1 MQVKSKIKAFL
12 KTFIKQRTP
21 RNDWTGMNVIVFGD
35 SIVAG
40 QELVREETPYRDVVY
55 AKLASYYLNA
65 HKLENFAETGTGQ
78 FKGQHN
84 LDRLAGWTH
93 SFEGSINHYKQEI
106 KQADVILIAYGNNDW
121 KQSNPNGSLHNL
133 TEVKDKLRKNINH
146 IRAIN
151 PQIQLVGV
159 IETLAFRK
167 HQPAWYLE
175 GPNGFT
181 YADMVAAYIEV
192 YKQQGVAVFDI
203 RDYHLG
209 NHIDEYVDDRDHF
222 TLDVHKQIAKSLT
235 DFVNHGYQSPVQRF
249 GETDKY
255 IFTSNLFED
264 SKMRQEL
271 FTTIKSSSQKGRR
284 AEILWFELHLNNTN
298 DLMVLIKDNELPS
311 NIKITNI
318 YQYYAAPLRYNG
330 ILDKLVVDKNDLIN
344 QNEVPFIR
352 FERTDKLFVS
362 ILDLNGDNLNKIS
375 VDEFYRLW
383 LLHYVSLKD
392 KLFVFDDEQY
402 KNIDPIE
409 LKTVTL
415 KNWRMNNEI
424 FNY

>member
-1 MQVKSKIKAFL
+1 MQVKSRIKALL
-12 KTFIKQRTP
+12 KKIIKQKTARD
-21 RNDWTGMNVIVFGD
+21 DWTDMNVVVFGD

-40 QELVREETPYRDVVY
+40 QELIREETPYRDAVY

-93 SFEGSINHYKQEI
+93 SFEGSINYYKQEI
-106 KQADVILIAYGNNDW
+106 KQADVAIIAYGNNDW
-121 KQSNPNGSLHNL
+121 KQPNPDGSLHGL
-133 TEVKDKLRKNINH
+133 TEVKDKLRQNINR

-151 PQIQLVGV
+151 SKIQLVGV

-167 HQPAWYLE
+167 HQPAWHLE

-192 YKQQGVAVFDI
+192 YKEQGVPVFDI

-222 TLDVHKQIAKSLT
+222 TLDVHKQIAKSLK
-235 DFVNHGYQSPVQRF
+235 DFVKHGYQSPAQRF

-255 IFTSNLFED
+255 VFTGNLFAD

-271 FTTIKSSSQKGRR
+271 FARIKRNTQKGKH
-284 AEILWFELHLNNTN
+284 AEILWFELHLNNTD
-298 DLMVLIKDNELPS
+298 DLSLLIKENGLPS
-311 NIKITNI
+311 DIQVTNI
-318 YQYYAAPLRYNG
+318 YQYYAAPLRYDGGLDSLTLEND
-330 ILDKLVVDKNDLIN
+330 ILL
-344 QNEVPFIR
+344 NERQVPFIK
-352 FERTDKLFVS
+352 FKDDTISYSTDGENWSKPLQKQDFN
-362 ILDLNGDNLNKIS
+362 DLW
-375 VDEFYRLW
+375 VA
-383 LLHYVSLKD
+383 HYVSLKD
-392 KLFVFDDEQY
+392 QVWTWKDDKY
-402 KNIDPIE
+402 VK
-409 LKTVTL
+409 
-415 KNWRMNNEI
+415 RG
-424 FNY
+424 

>member
-1 MQVKSKIKAFL
+1 MQVKSRIKTLLKSFL
-12 KTFIKQRTP
+12 KTKKS
-21 RNDWTGMNVIVFGD
+21 RNDWTNMNVIVFGD

-93 SFEGSINHYKQEI
+93 SFEGSIAHYKRDI
-106 KQADVILIAYGNNDW
+106 KQADVALIAYGNNDW
-121 KQSNPNGSLHNL
+121 KQPNPDGSLHGL
-133 TEVKDKLRKNINH
+133 TEVKDKLRQNINR

-151 PQIQLVGV
+151 PKIQLVGV

-167 HQPAWYLE
+167 HQPAWHLK

-192 YKQQGVAVFDI
+192 YEEQDVAVFDI

-222 TLDVHKQIAKSLT
+222 TLDVHKQIAKSLK
-235 DFVNHGYQSPVQRF
+235 DFVKHDYQSPAQRL

-255 IFTSNLFED
+255 VFTGNLFEN

-271 FTTIKSSSQKGRR
+271 FATIKRNAQKGKR
-284 AEILWFELHLNNTN
+284 AEILWFELHLNNA
-298 DLMVLIKDNELPS
+298 DKLSVLIKENGFPS
-311 NIKITNI
+311 NIQFTNI
-318 YQYYAAPLRYNG
+318 YQYYAAPLRYDGEVDSLTLEND
-330 ILDKLVVDKNDLIN
+330 ILL
-344 QNEVPFIR
+344 NEHQVPFIK
-352 FERTDKLFVS
+352 FKDDTISYSTDGENWSEPLQRQDFN
-362 ILDLNGDNLNKIS
+362 DLW
-375 VDEFYRLW
+375 VA
-383 LLHYVSLKD
+383 HYVSLKD
-392 KLFVFDDEQY
+392 QVWTWQDDKY
-402 KNIDPIE
+402 AKRD
-409 LKTVTL
+409 
-415 KNWRMNNEI
+415 
-424 FNY
+424 